1 MTMQNLVPV
10 AVKGLAIDERSKS
23 PVVILAEIGG
33 DRAVPIWIGPAEAS
47 AIAME
52 IAGKKFQRP
61 LTHDLMVT
69 IIEGLKGKVSR
80 VVIGDLKDNT
90 YFASIFIERKGEV
103 VSIDARPSDSIAL
116 ALRTKANI
124 LIAERLLNSQVGEG
138 DAPGESGEEDDDA
151 PAFPT
156 PPAPTSRREPTE
168 EERVEEL
175 RRRLEH
181 MNPEDFGKFQM

>member
-1 MTMQNLVPV
+1 MQKLVQV
-10 AVKGLAIDERSKS
+10 TVKGLAIDERSKS
-23 PVVILAEIGG
+23 PVVILAEVGG
-33 DRAVPIWIGPAEAS
+33 ERAVPIWIGPAEAS

-69 IIEGLKGKVSR
+69 IIEGLKGKVAR
-80 VVIGDLKDNT
+80 VVIADLKENT
-90 YFASIFIERKGEV
+90 YYATIFVERKGEL

-116 ALRTKANI
+116 ALRTKAQI
-124 LIAERLLNSQVGEG
+124 LIADRLLNTQVAEGETAGEG
-138 DAPGESGEEDDDA
+138 TEDDEA
-151 PAFPT
+151 T
-156 PPAPTSRREPTE
+156 PFQPPQRREPTE